1 VVVARDSS
9 FKQFQEGSASLPPF
23 VCSLVRYNDVFARAG
38 DASDGGIAVSPCVV
52 AVSPLVGQAMPP
64 RTIAIS
70 DIHGCL
76 AALDTLLEWIGPGP
90 QDTIVGLGDYVD
102 RGPDSRGVLE
112 RLMMLERQTRLV
124 PLLGNHDEM
133 MLSACEGWT
142 DLLVDWLLF
151 GGEATLASYN
161 TSVATDVARDFPAH
175 LDFIR
180 RCRLVYETDR
190 HFFVHGSYVAGL
202 SLDRQPRETL
212 LWTTLKNGPPGPHGS
227 GKTAIVGHTAQKSG
241 EILDLGYLKCIDT
254 WCYGNG
260 WLTALEPESGQVWQV
275 DKKGRRKGVSGR

>member
-1 VVVARDSS
+1 
-9 FKQFQEGSASLPPF
+9 
-23 VCSLVRYNDVFARAG
+23 
-38 DASDGGIAVSPCVV
+38 
-52 AVSPLVGQAMPP
+52 MPP

-76 AALDTLLEWIGPGP
+76 AALDTLLELIDPGP
-90 QDTIVGLGDYVD
+90 QDTIVGMGDYVD

-112 RLMMLERQTRLV
+112 RLMTLESRTRLV

-133 MLSACEGWT
+133 MLSACEGST
-142 DLLVDWLLF
+142 DLLADWLLF
-151 GGEATLASYN
+151 GGEATLASYG
-161 TSVATDVARDFPAH
+161 TAVPTDVASDFPAH

-190 HFFVHGSYVAGL
+190 HFFVHGSYVAEIA
-202 SLDRQPRETL
+202 LDQQPREVL
-212 LWTTLKNGPPGPHGS
+212 LWRTLKDSRPGPHGS

-254 WCYGNG
+254 WCYGDG
-260 WLTALEPESGQVWQV
+260 WLTALEPETGRVWQV
-275 DKKGRRKGVSGR
+275 DKNGRGKGEGGRGKEEGFPRSEW